1 MTFETLKR
9 NHLKRNILIAVAI
22 VFILSAIIL
31 TFTRAKYKTT
41 ESIPLLNGTINY
53 TLADLNVVAMYV
65 DGSEVD
71 ALPNGNFVLTSE
83 SYCTNED
90 GEKDESITISYDS
103 ATQGLSV
110 SPMTKKGTKCY
121 LYFNKVP
128 RSNIQLLATVN
139 GESSNTFPTK
149 DSNYTPDSI
158 SCTNDATAKFDFTDW
173 AVEVD
178 SVDSTTCTVNF
189 KDNINETFAN
199 YLIGKE
205 CSSTPTSDDAAKNCL
220 VNENGY
226 RYEGKNPNNY
236 VLFNDELW
244 RVIGVFSM
252 KTASGNT
259 QNLVKLIRNDTLD
272 GLAWDGNSKNDWSA
286 ATLQQQ
292 LNNGY
297 LNATDSTCNF
307 YKKYTK
313 TCYFSETGINSTAR
327 NMIESVVW
335 NLGGTSSTSATADS
349 FYTAERGTTVY
360 SGRPTEWTGKVGL
373 MYASDYGYAV
383 LASSCARTTN
393 LGDYDSAACAGNNWL
408 KSDSYQ
414 WTLTPSSSNSRIV
427 FYVYHFGCLLDTD
440 GANNGYSA
448 RPSIYLK
455 SNIAIMGGS
464 GTYSDP
470 YLIS

>member
-1 MTFETLKR
+1 M
-9 NHLKRNILIAVAI
+9 
-22 VFILSAIIL
+22 
-31 TFTRAKYKTT
+31 
-41 ESIPLLNGTINY
+41 
-53 TLADLNVVAMYV
+53 
-65 DGSEVD
+65 
-71 ALPNGNFVLTSE
+71 
-83 SYCTNED
+83 
-90 GEKDESITISYDS
+90 
-103 ATQGLSV
+103 
-110 SPMTKKGTKCY
+110 
-121 LYFNKVP
+121 YFNKVP
-128 RSNIQLLATVN
+128 SSNIQLLATVN

-199 YLIGKE
+199 YLISKE

-252 KTASGNT
+252 ETEAGT
-259 QNLVKLIRNDTLD
+259 TENLVKLIRNETLD
-272 GLAWDGNSKNDWSA
+272 GLAWHGSNTNDWST

-307 YKKYTK
+307 YRSYTK

-360 SGRPTEWTGKVGL
+360 SGRPTKWTGKVGL
-373 MYASDYGYAV
+373 MYPSDYGYAV
-383 LASSCARTTN
+383 LASSCARTTD
-393 LGDYDSAACAGNNWL
+393 LGGYDRTACAGNNWL

-414 WTLTPSSSNSRIV
+414 WTLTPRSSSSYNVFDVYYFGNLYSNSAASG
-427 FYVYHFGCLLDTD
+427 FG
-440 GANNGYSA
+440 A

-470 YLIS
+470 YLLS